1 MQAAQQYDYD
11 LFTIGGGSGGVRA
24 ARFAA
29 QYGARVALAEKRD
42 LGGTCVN
49 VGCIPKKLM
58 SYAAH
63 HHDDVQDIR
72 GYGWTGDAPRFD
84 WATLIANKDR
94 EIARLNGVYRKLL
107 DDTGVTLFQ
116 GHATIADPHTVI
128 VNGQRI
134 TARHIL
140 IATGGR
146 PMRPDLPGGELG
158 LVSDDFFYLP
168 ALPKNAVVVG
178 GGYIAVELASI
189 LNGLGSQVTLVHRSM
204 QLLRGMDGDL
214 GRFLATELEKKGIAV
229 RLDTQ
234 IASLAVA
241 DEGSEGTKRVILKS
255 GDSIDA
261 DVVLFAIGR
270 QPNVEGMG
278 LDEIGVQR
286 DERGAVV
293 VDADFKTSVP
303 SIYAV
308 GDVIDRVALT
318 PVALAEGM
326 VVASSLFGDAR
337 RIVSYDNIPT
347 AVFSHPN
354 VGTVGLSE
362 EEARRR
368 HGTLRIY
375 KSEFRTL
382 KNTISGSSERVLM
395 KLVVDDASDRVLGVH
410 LVGPDAGEIVQ
421 GFAVA
426 LNAGATKAQF
436 DTTIGVHPTL
446 AEEFVTM
453 RTPVPA

>member
-1 MQAAQQYDYD
+1 MQAEQQYDYD

-49 VGCIPKKLM
+49 VGCIPKKLL

-63 HHDDVQDIR
+63 HHDDVQDAI
-72 GYGWTGDAPRFD
+72 GFGWSGDAPRFD

-107 DDTGVTLFQ
+107 DDTGVKLYQ
-116 GHATIADPHTVI
+116 GHATIVDPHTVE
-128 VNGQRI
+128 VNGERI

-146 PMRPDLPGGELG
+146 PMRPDVPGGELG
-158 LVSDDFFYLP
+158 IVSDDFFYLP

-178 GGYIAVELASI
+178 GGYIAVEIASI
-189 LNGLGSQVTLVHRSM
+189 LNGMGSQVTLVHRSA
-204 QLLRGMDGDL
+204 QLLRGMDSDL
-214 GRFLATELEKKGIAV
+214 GIFLASELEKKGIAV

-234 IASLAVA
+234 IASLEKA
-241 DEGSEGTKRVILKS
+241 EGSSTKRVTLKN
-255 GDSIDA
+255 GDVIDA
-261 DVVLFAIGR
+261 EVVLFATGR
-270 QPNVEGMG
+270 RPNVEGMG
-278 LDEIGVQR
+278 LENVGVQR
-286 DERGAVV
+286 DEVGAIV
-293 VDADFKTSVP
+293 VDKDFRTSVP

-326 VVASSLFGDAR
+326 VVASALFGDGKR
-337 RIVSYDNIPT
+337 TVSYQNIPT

-362 EEARRR
+362 DEARRR
-368 HGTLRIY
+368 HGTLRVY
-375 KSEFRTL
+375 KSEFRAL

-395 KLVVDDASDRVLGVH
+395 KLVVDEASDRVLGVH
-410 LVGPDAGEIVQ
+410 MVGPDAGEIVQ

-453 RTPVPA
+453 RTPI

>member
-1 MQAAQQYDYD
+1 MQADRQYDYD

-63 HHDDVQDIR
+63 HHDEVQDAIA
-72 GYGWTGDAPRFD
+72 YGWRGEAPRFD

-107 DDTGVTLFQ
+107 DDAGVTLFR
-116 GHATIADPHTVI
+116 GHATVVDAHTVE
-128 VNGQRI
+128 VDGRRI
-134 TARHIL
+134 TAAHIL

-158 LVSDDFFYLP
+158 IVSDDFFYLP
-168 ALPKNAVVVG
+168 SLPKNAIVVG
-178 GGYIAVELASI
+178 GGYIAVEMASI
-189 LNGLGSQVTLVHRSM
+189 LNGLGSQVTLLHRSA
-204 QLLRGMDGDL
+204 QLLRGMDSDL
-214 GRFLATELEKKGIAV
+214 GVFLAKELEKKGIAV

-234 IASLAVA
+234 IASLKAGA
-241 DEGSEGTKRVILKS
+241 DGTRRVTLKN
-255 GDSIDA
+255 GDVIDA
-261 DVVLFAIGR
+261 DVVLFATGR
-270 QPNVEGMG
+270 RPNVEGMG
-278 LDEIGVQR
+278 LDAAGVRR

-293 VDADFKTSVP
+293 VDDDFRTSVP
-303 SIYAV
+303 SIFAV

-326 VVASSLFGDAR
+326 VVASALFGDGKR
-337 RIVSYDNIPT
+337 TVSYGNIPT

-362 EEARRR
+362 DEARRR

-375 KSEFRTL
+375 KSEFRAL
-382 KNTISGSSERVLM
+382 KNTISGSGERVLM

-410 LVGPDAGEIVQ
+410 MVGPDAGEIVQ

-436 DTTIGVHPTL
+436 DATIGVHPTL

-453 RTPVPA
+453 RTPV